1 MSHSLRPHG
10 LQHTW
15 FPCPSL
21 SPRVCSDSSILSWW
35 CYLTISSS
43 AALFSSCLQSGG
55 QSIGASGSVLPMN
68 IQGWIP
74 LGLIGL
80 ISLQSKRLSRI
91 FSSTTILIIQI
102 GKLRLREWSGL
113 PKAHE
118 DVAELGLKLL
128 LTLSWHSFHQSAFF
142 MRNSVIGQIPPSW
155 VWE

>member
-21 SPRVCSDSSILSWW
+21 SPGVCSDSSTLSWW
-35 CYLTISSS
+35 WYLTISSS

-55 QSIGASGSVLPMN
+55 RSIGASASVLPMN

-80 ISLQSKRLSRI
+80 ISLQSRRLSRI
-91 FSSTTILIIQI
+91 FLSTTILIIQI

-118 DVAELGLKLL
+118 DVAKLGLKVLP
-128 LTLSWHSFHQSAFF
+128 TLSWHSFHQFAFF
-142 MRNSVIGQIPPSW
+142 MRNSVSGQIPTFW

>member
-1 MSHSLRPHG
+1 MSHSLRSHG

-21 SPRVCSDSSILSWW
+21 SPGVCSDSSTLSWW
-35 CYLTISSS
+35 WYVTISSS

-55 QSIGASGSVLPMN
+55 QSIGASASVLPMN

-80 ISLQSKRLSRI
+80 ISLQSRRLSRI
-91 FSSTTILIIQI
+91 FLSTRILIIQI

-118 DVAELGLKLL
+118 DVAKLGLKVL
-128 LTLSWHSFHQSAFF
+128 LTLSWHSFHQFAFF
-142 MRNSVIGQIPPSW
+142 MRNSVSGQIPTFW